1 VEFRI
6 LGPLEVVEAGEPVAL
21 GTVKE
26 RLVLGVL
33 LLHANEFVSRERLI
47 DDLWG
52 EAPPPTSNKAVNVYL
67 SKVRKALRRA
77 GADPIATASG
87 GYRLQVA
94 PDELDADRMQLL
106 VASARECASKGE
118 FESAAE
124 RFRGALSL
132 WRGPTLAGL
141 QLESRGRDEVAQLDE
156 LRLAALMDRI
166 DCDLAL
172 GRHEQALGE
181 LNLLVREHPLRER
194 LRGQQMLALYR
205 ADRQADA
212 LEAYG
217 EARRTLVD
225 DLGIEPSEGLQRLQ
239 QAILRHDPSLE
250 TPEGT
255 AAVNGLAPP
264 EIAPPE
270 IAPPPTPGGDA
281 ELGEGRTRGRFRP
294 RRWQL
299 ALAALVILAAAASV
313 AAILA
318 SSSGATPHVVSNSL
332 VRLDPR
338 NGKIVSVTR
347 VGVEPGPIAVTPT
360 AIWTVNLGARTVS
373 RYDLRTHSVDPKG
386 GFPIRPYGIAADHD
400 GNVWVSSEASIITRI
415 ARGSGGTSAGPLYF
429 SHTKV
434 IRLPRPGAGSL
445 ALGGGYLWVIVGPL
459 TYPGDNRITQVSL
472 SSGEL
477 VRSWQLKGDTV
488 SIAFGDGAAWVG
500 TNYAGVGLLNVI
512 RPGAQ
517 RPESVRLGNGDLT
530 VPLAISA
537 GEGGVWV
544 LTWGTN
550 GGVGVGSP
558 QALLELDPD
567 TLQVVKRIPFYGR
580 ALWSVAAGGGS
591 VWVIAGAVDAV
602 QAGGGSYDDSVIQLD
617 PRSGRI
623 IRTIPVGSS
632 SSKHTNL
639 CGIAATND
647 AVWVSVGDAGCDTNA
662 Q

>member
-1 VEFRI
+1 VKYRI
-6 LGPLEVVEAGEPVAL
+6 LGPLEVVDEGGPVAL
-21 GTVKE
+21 GRLKE
-26 RLVLGVL
+26 RLVLAVL

-47 DDLWG
+47 DELWG
-52 EAPPPTSNKAVNVYL
+52 PAPPPTAKKAVNVYISQL
-67 SKVRKALRRA
+67 RKALARN
-77 GADPIATASG
+77 GHDPVSTAEG
-87 GYRLQVA
+87 GYRLGVND
-94 PDELDADRMQLL
+94 DELDVSRLRQLL
-106 VASARECASKGE
+106 AAARER
-118 FESAAE
+118 ESAGELEAAAE
-124 RFRGALSL
+124 LLREGLGL
-132 WRGPTLAGL
+132 WRGPTLSGL
-141 QLESRGRDEVAQLDE
+141 LLESHCREEVSQLDE
-156 LRLAALMDRI
+156 LRLTALMDRI

-172 GRHEQALGE
+172 GCHEEVLGE
-181 LNLLVREHPLRER
+181 LHVLVGEHPLRER
-194 LRGQQMLALYR
+194 LRAQQMLALYR

-212 LEAYG
+212 LDAYQR
-217 EARRTLVD
+217 ARHDLMD
-225 DLGIEPSEGLQRLQ
+225 ELGIEPSESLQRLQ
-239 QAILRHDPSLE
+239 QAILRHDPALGAP
-250 TPEGT
+250 TGT
-255 AAVNGLAPP
+255 ATMKGLVRTAT
-264 EIAPPE
+264 
-270 IAPPPTPGGDA
+270 APPPTPATDLGDGA
-281 ELGEGRTRGRFRP
+281 PRRRFRS

-299 ALAALVILAAAASV
+299 ALGALVVLVAAASV
-313 AAILA
+313 TAILA
-318 SSSGATPHVVSNSL
+318 TSPGATRHVVSNSL

-434 IRLPRPGAGSL
+434 IRLRRPGAGSL

-472 SSGEL
+472 SSSEP

-517 RPESVRLGNGDLT
+517 RPESVRLGNGDLS

-537 GEGGVWV
+537 GEGGIWV

-550 GGVGVGSP
+550 GGVGPGSP

-567 TLQVVKRIPFYGR
+567 TLRVVKRIPFYGR
-580 ALWSVAAGGGS
+580 ALWSMAAAGGS
-591 VWVIAGAVDAV
+591 VWVIAGAVGAV
-602 QAGGGSYDDSVIQLD
+602 EADGGSYDDSVIQLD

-623 IRTIPVGSS
+623 IRTILVGSS

-639 CGIAATND
+639 CGIAATRD
-647 AVWVSVGDAGCDTNA
+647 AVWVSVGDAGCDTSR

>member
-1 VEFRI
+1 MEYRI
-6 LGPLEVVEAGEPVAL
+6 LGPLEVVDEGGPVAL
-21 GTVKE
+21 GRLKE
-26 RLVLGVL
+26 RLVLAVL

-47 DDLWG
+47 DELWG
-52 EAPPPTSNKAVNVYL
+52 PAPPPTAKKAVNVYISQL
-67 SKVRKALRRA
+67 RKALARD
-77 GADPIATASG
+77 GQDPVSTADG
-87 GYRLQVA
+87 GYRLAVDD
-94 PDELDADRMQLL
+94 DELDVSRLRKLL
-106 VASARECASKGE
+106 AAARER
-118 FESAAE
+118 ESAGELEAAAE
-124 RFRGALSL
+124 LLREGLGL
-132 WRGPTLAGL
+132 WRGPTLSGL
-141 QLESRGRDEVAQLDE
+141 LLESHGREEVSQLDE
-156 LRLAALMDRI
+156 LRLTALMDRI

-172 GRHEQALGE
+172 GCHEEVLGE
-181 LNLLVREHPLRER
+181 LHVLVGEHPLRER
-194 LRGQQMLALYR
+194 LRAQQMLALYR

-212 LEAYG
+212 LDAYQR
-217 EARRTLVD
+217 ARHDLMD
-225 DLGIEPSEGLQRLQ
+225 ELGIEPSESLQRLQ
-239 QAILRHDPSLE
+239 QAILRHDPALE
-250 TPEGT
+250 APTGT
-255 AAVNGLAPP
+255 ATMKGLVRTAT
-264 EIAPPE
+264 
-270 IAPPPTPGGDA
+270 APPPTPAIDSGDGA
-281 ELGEGRTRGRFRP
+281 PRRRFRS

-299 ALAALVILAAAASV
+299 ALGALVVLVAAASV
-313 AAILA
+313 TAILA
-318 SSSGATPHVVSNSL
+318 TSPGATPHVVSNSL

-386 GFPIRPYGIAADHD
+386 GFPIRPYGITADHD

-459 TYPGDNRITQVSL
+459 TYPGDNRVTQVSL
-472 SSGEL
+472 SSSEP

-517 RPESVRLGNGDLT
+517 RPESVRLGNGDLS
-530 VPLAISA
+530 VPLAISV
-537 GEGGVWV
+537 GEGGVWA

-550 GGVGVGSP
+550 GGVGAGSP
-558 QALLELDPD
+558 QALIELDPD
-567 TLQVVKRIPFYGR
+567 TLRVVKRIPFYGR

-591 VWVIAGAVDAV
+591 IWLIAGAVGAV
-602 QAGGGSYDDSVIQLD
+602 GADGGSYDDSVIQLD

-623 IRTIPVGSS
+623 IRTILVGSS

-639 CGIAATND
+639 CGIAATSD
-647 AVWVSVGDAGCDTNA
+647 AVWVSVGDAGCDTNR

>member
-1 VEFRI
+1 MEYRI
-6 LGPLEVVEAGEPVAL
+6 LGPLEVVDEGGPVAL
-21 GTVKE
+21 GRLKE
-26 RLVLGVL
+26 RLVLAVL

-47 DDLWG
+47 DELWG
-52 EAPPPTSNKAVNVYL
+52 AAPPPTAKKAVNVYISQL
-67 SKVRKALRRA
+67 RKALARR
-77 GADPIATASG
+77 GHDPVTTADG
-87 GYRLQVA
+87 GYCLGVDD
-94 PDELDADRMQLL
+94 DELDVSRLRQLL
-106 VASARECASKGE
+106 ATARER
-118 FESAAE
+118 ESAGELEAAAE
-124 RFRGALSL
+124 LLREGLGL
-132 WRGPTLAGL
+132 WRGPTLSGL
-141 QLESRGRDEVAQLDE
+141 LLESHGREEIAQLDE
-156 LRLAALMDRI
+156 LRLTALMDRI

-172 GRHEQALGE
+172 GRHEEVLGE
-181 LNLLVREHPLRER
+181 LHVLVGEHRLRER
-194 LRGQQMLALYR
+194 LRAQQMLALYR

-212 LEAYG
+212 LEAYQQ
-217 EARRTLVD
+217 ARHDLID
-225 DLGIEPSEGLQRLQ
+225 ELGIEPSESLQRLQ
-239 QAILRHDPSLE
+239 QAILRHDPALGAP
-250 TPEGT
+250 TGT
-255 AAVNGLAPP
+255 ATMNGLGQTAT
-264 EIAPPE
+264 
-270 IAPPPTPGGDA
+270 APPPTPATDSGDGA
-281 ELGEGRTRGRFRP
+281 QRGRFRS
-294 RRWQL
+294 RRSQL
-299 ALAALVILAAAASV
+299 ALAALVIPAAAASA

-318 SSSGATPHVVSNSL
+318 TSPGATPHVVSNSL

-338 NGKIVSVTR
+338 NGKIVSVTP
-347 VGVEPGPIAVTPT
+347 VGVEPGPIAVTPS

-429 SHTKV
+429 SHTKI
-434 IRLPRPGAGSL
+434 IRLPPPGAGSL

-459 TYPGDNRITQVSL
+459 TYPGDNRVTQVSL
-472 SSGEL
+472 SSGQL

-488 SIAFGDGAAWVG
+488 SIAFGDGAGWVG
-500 TNYAGVGLLNVI
+500 TNNAGVGLLNVI

-517 RPESVRLGNGDLT
+517 RPEPVRLGNGDLS
-530 VPLAISA
+530 VPLAISV

-550 GGVGVGSP
+550 GGVGAGSP

-591 VWVIAGAVDAV
+591 VWLLAGVAGAVDS
-602 QAGGGSYDDSVIQLD
+602 GGGGYDDSVIQLH

-623 IRTIPVGSS
+623 IRTVPVGSS
-632 SSKHTNL
+632 SSKNTNL

-647 AVWVSVGDAGCDTNA
+647 SVWVSVGDAGCDTNR

>member
-1 VEFRI
+1 VEYRI
-6 LGPLEVVEAGEPVAL
+6 LGPLEVVDEGGPVAL
-21 GTVKE
+21 GRLKE
-26 RLVLGVL
+26 RLVLAVL

-47 DDLWG
+47 DELWG
-52 EAPPPTSNKAVNVYL
+52 PAPPPTAKKAVNVYISQL
-67 SKVRKALRRA
+67 RKALARN
-77 GADPIATASG
+77 GHDPVATADG
-87 GYRLQVA
+87 GYRLGVDD
-94 PDELDADRMQLL
+94 DELDVSRLRQLL
-106 VASARECASKGE
+106 AAARER
-118 FESAAE
+118 ESAGE
-124 RFRGALSL
+124 REAAAALLREGLGL
-132 WRGPTLAGL
+132 WRGPTLSGL
-141 QLESRGRDEVAQLDE
+141 LLQSHGREEVSQLDE
-156 LRLAALMDRI
+156 LRLTTLMDRI

-172 GRHEQALGE
+172 GCHEEVLGD
-181 LNLLVREHPLRER
+181 LYVLVGEHPLRER
-194 LRGQQMLALYR
+194 LRAQQMLALYR

-212 LEAYG
+212 LDAYQR
-217 EARRTLVD
+217 ARHDLLD
-225 DLGIEPSEGLQRLQ
+225 ELGIEPSESLQRLQ
-239 QAILRHDPSLE
+239 QAILRHDPALGAP
-250 TPEGT
+250 TGT
-255 AAVNGLAPP
+255 ATIKGFVQTGT
-264 EIAPPE
+264 
-270 IAPPPTPGGDA
+270 APPPSPAIDSGDFA
-281 ELGEGRTRGRFRP
+281 LRLRLRS

-299 ALAALVILAAAASV
+299 ALGALGVLVAAASV
-313 AAILA
+313 TAILA
-318 SSSGATPHVVSNSL
+318 TSTGATPHVVSNSL
-332 VRLDPR
+332 VRVDPR

-347 VGVEPGPIAVTPT
+347 VGAEPGPIAVTPT

-472 SSGEL
+472 SSSEP

-517 RPESVRLGNGDLT
+517 RPESVRLGNSDLS
-530 VPLAISA
+530 VPLATSV

-550 GGVGVGSP
+550 GGVGAGSP

-567 TLQVVKRIPFYGR
+567 TLRVVKRIPFYGR
-580 ALWSVAAGGGS
+580 ALWSMAAGGGS
-591 VWVIAGAVDAV
+591 IWLIAGAVGAV
-602 QAGGGSYDDSVIQLD
+602 VADGGSYDDSVIQLD
-617 PRSGRI
+617 PTSGRI
-623 IRTIPVGSS
+623 IRTIRVGSS

-639 CGIAATND
+639 CGITATSD
-647 AVWVSVGDAGCDTNA
+647 AVWVSVGDAGCDTSR

>member
-1 VEFRI
+1 VEYRI
-6 LGPLEVVEAGEPVAL
+6 LGPLEVVDEGGPVAL
-21 GTVKE
+21 GRLKE
-26 RLVLGVL
+26 RLVLAVL

-47 DDLWG
+47 DELWG
-52 EAPPPTSNKAVNVYL
+52 PAPPPTAKKAVNVYISQL
-67 SKVRKALRRA
+67 RKALARN
-77 GADPIATASG
+77 GHDPVATADG
-87 GYRLQVA
+87 GYRLGVDD
-94 PDELDADRMQLL
+94 DELDVSRLRQLL
-106 VASARECASKGE
+106 AAARER
-118 FESAAE
+118 ESAGELEAAA
-124 RFRGALSL
+124 ALLREGLGL
-132 WRGPTLAGL
+132 WRGPTLSGL
-141 QLESRGRDEVAQLDE
+141 LLQSHGREEVSQLDE
-156 LRLAALMDRI
+156 LRLTTLMDRI

-172 GRHEQALGE
+172 GCHEEVLGD
-181 LNLLVREHPLRER
+181 LYVLVGEHPLRER
-194 LRGQQMLALYR
+194 LRAQQMLALYR

-212 LEAYG
+212 LDAYQR
-217 EARRTLVD
+217 ARHDLLD
-225 DLGIEPSEGLQRLQ
+225 ELGIEPSESLQRLQ
-239 QAILRHDPSLE
+239 QAILRHDPALGAP
-250 TPEGT
+250 TGT
-255 AAVNGLAPP
+255 ATIKGLVQTAT
-264 EIAPPE
+264 
-270 IAPPPTPGGDA
+270 APPPSPAIDSGDFA
-281 ELGEGRTRGRFRP
+281 LRLRLRS

-299 ALAALVILAAAASV
+299 ALGALGVLVAAASV
-313 AAILA
+313 TAILA
-318 SSSGATPHVVSNSL
+318 TSTGATPHVVSNSL
-332 VRLDPR
+332 VRVDPR

-347 VGVEPGPIAVTPT
+347 VGAEPGPIAVTPT

-472 SSGEL
+472 SSSEP

-517 RPESVRLGNGDLT
+517 RPESVRLGNSDLS
-530 VPLAISA
+530 VPLATSV

-550 GGVGVGSP
+550 GGVGAGSP

-567 TLQVVKRIPFYGR
+567 TLRVVKRIPFYGR
-580 ALWSVAAGGGS
+580 ALWSMAAGGGS
-591 VWVIAGAVDAV
+591 IWLIAGAVGAV
-602 QAGGGSYDDSVIQLD
+602 VADGGSYDDSVIQLD
-617 PRSGRI
+617 PTSGRI
-623 IRTIPVGSS
+623 IRTIRVGSS

-639 CGIAATND
+639 CGITATSD
-647 AVWVSVGDAGCDTNA
+647 AVWVSVGDAGCDTSR

>member
-1 VEFRI
+1 MEYRI
-6 LGPLEVVEAGEPVAL
+6 LGPLEVAHEGEPVPL
-21 GTVKE
+21 GRPKE
-26 RLVLGVL
+26 RLVLAVL

-47 DDLWG
+47 DELWG
-52 EAPPPTSNKAVNVYL
+52 PAPPPTAKKAVNVYISQL
-67 SKVRKALRRA
+67 RKALARN
-77 GADPIATASG
+77 GHDPITTADG
-87 GYRLQVA
+87 GYRLGVDD
-94 PDELDADRMQLL
+94 DELDVSRLRLL
-106 VASARECASKGE
+106 LAAARER
-118 FESAAE
+118 ESAGELDAAAE
-124 RFRGALSL
+124 LLREGLGL
-132 WRGPTLAGL
+132 WRGPTLSGL
-141 QLESRGRDEVAQLDE
+141 LLESHGREEISQLDE
-156 LRLAALMDRI
+156 LRLTALMDRI

-172 GRHEQALGE
+172 DRHEEVLGE
-181 LNLLVREHPLRER
+181 LHVLVGEHPLRER
-194 LRGQQMLALYR
+194 LRAQQMLALYR

-212 LEAYG
+212 LDAYQR
-217 EARRTLVD
+217 ARHDLVD
-225 DLGIEPSEGLQRLQ
+225 ELGIEPSESLQRLQ
-239 QAILRHDPSLE
+239 QAILRHDPALGAP
-250 TPEGT
+250 TGT
-255 AAVNGLAPP
+255 ATMKGLVRTAT
-264 EIAPPE
+264 
-270 IAPPPTPGGDA
+270 APPPTPATDSSDA
-281 ELGEGRTRGRFRP
+281 AP
-294 RRWQL
+294 RRHFRSRRRQL
-299 ALAALVILAAAASV
+299 ALGALVVLVAAASV
-313 AAILA
+313 TAILA
-318 SSSGATPHVVSNSL
+318 TSPGATPHVVSNSL

-459 TYPGDNRITQVSL
+459 THPGDNRITQVSL

-530 VPLAISA
+530 VPLAISV

-550 GGVGVGSP
+550 GGVGAGSP

-580 ALWSVAAGGGS
+580 ALWSMAAGGGS
-591 VWVIAGAVDAV
+591 VWVIAGAVGAV
-602 QAGGGSYDDSVIQLD
+602 EAGGGSYDDSVIQFD

-623 IRTIPVGSS
+623 IRTILVGSS

-639 CGIAATND
+639 CGLAATSD
-647 AVWVSVGDAGCDTNA
+647 AVWVSVGDAGCDTNR

>member
-1 VEFRI
+1 VEYRI
-6 LGPLEVVEAGEPVAL
+6 LGPLEVVDEGGPVAL
-21 GTVKE
+21 GRLKE
-26 RLVLGVL
+26 RLVLAVL

-47 DDLWG
+47 DELWG
-52 EAPPPTSNKAVNVYL
+52 AAPPPTAKKAVNVYVSQL
-67 SKVRKALRRA
+67 RKALARNA
-77 GADPIATASG
+77 HDPITTAEG
-87 GYRLQVA
+87 GYRLVVD
-94 PDELDADRMQLL
+94 PDELDAGLLPQLL
-106 VASARECASKGE
+106 ATARERTSAGE
-118 FESAAE
+118 LEAAAE
-124 RFRGALSL
+124 LLREALAL
-132 WRGPTLAGL
+132 WRGPTLSGL
-141 QLESRGRDEVAQLDE
+141 LLESYGREEIAQLDE
-156 LRLAALMDRI
+156 LRLTALMDRI

-172 GRHEQALGE
+172 GRHEQVLGE
-181 LNLLVREHPLRER
+181 LHVLVEEHPLRER
-194 LRGQQMLALYR
+194 LRAQQMLALYR

-212 LEAYG
+212 LDAYQQ
-217 EARRTLVD
+217 ARHNLID
-225 DLGIEPSEGLQRLQ
+225 DLGIEPSRSLQRLQ
-239 QAILRHDPSLE
+239 QAILRHDPALGVP
-250 TPEGT
+250 TGT
-255 AAVNGLAPP
+255 ATIDGLVRTATGSPASPATDSGNGA
-264 EIAPPE
+264 
-270 IAPPPTPGGDA
+270 
-281 ELGEGRTRGRFRP
+281 RRRRFRS

-313 AAILA
+313 AATLA
-318 SSSGATPHVVSNSL
+318 TSSGATPHVVSNSL
-332 VRLDPR
+332 VRLDPQ
-338 NGKIVSVTR
+338 NGKIVSVTP
-347 VGVEPGPIAVTPT
+347 VGVEPGPIAVTPS

-386 GFPIRPYGIAADHD
+386 GFPIRPYGIVADHD

-488 SIAFGDGAAWVG
+488 SISFGGGAAWVG

-517 RPESVRLGNGDLT
+517 RPESVRLGNGGLT
-530 VPLAISA
+530 VPLAISV

-550 GGVGVGSP
+550 GGVGAGSP

-580 ALWSVAAGGGS
+580 ALWSIAAGGGS
-591 VWVIAGAVDAV
+591 VWVIAGAVGAV

-623 IRTIPVGSS
+623 IRTILVGSS

>member
-1 VEFRI
+1 VEYRI
-6 LGPLEVVEAGEPVAL
+6 LGPLEVVDEGGPVAL
-21 GTVKE
+21 GRLKE
-26 RLVLGVL
+26 RLVLAVL

-47 DDLWG
+47 DELWG
-52 EAPPPTSNKAVNVYL
+52 AAPPPTAKKAVNVYISQL
-67 SKVRKALRRA
+67 RKALARR
-77 GADPIATASG
+77 GHDPVTTADG
-87 GYRLQVA
+87 GYCLGVDD
-94 PDELDADRMQLL
+94 DELDVSRLRQLL
-106 VASARECASKGE
+106 ATARER
-118 FESAAE
+118 ESAGELEAAAE
-124 RFRGALSL
+124 LLREGLGL
-132 WRGPTLAGL
+132 WRGPTLSGL
-141 QLESRGRDEVAQLDE
+141 LLESHGREEIAQLDE
-156 LRLAALMDRI
+156 LRLTALMDRI

-172 GRHEQALGE
+172 GRHEEVLGE
-181 LNLLVREHPLRER
+181 LHVLVGEHRLRER
-194 LRGQQMLALYR
+194 LRAQQMLALYR

-212 LEAYG
+212 LEAYQQ
-217 EARRTLVD
+217 ARHDLID
-225 DLGIEPSEGLQRLQ
+225 GLGIEPSESLQRLQ
-239 QAILRHDPSLE
+239 QAILRHDPALGAP
-250 TPEGT
+250 TGT
-255 AAVNGLAPP
+255 ATMNGLGQTAT
-264 EIAPPE
+264 
-270 IAPPPTPGGDA
+270 APPPTPATDSGDGA
-281 ELGEGRTRGRFRP
+281 QRGRFRS
-294 RRWQL
+294 RRSQL
-299 ALAALVILAAAASV
+299 ALAALVIPAAAASA

-318 SSSGATPHVVSNSL
+318 TSPGATPHVVSNSL

-338 NGKIVSVTR
+338 NGKIVSVTP
-347 VGVEPGPIAVTPT
+347 VGVEPGPIAVTPS

-429 SHTKV
+429 SHTKI
-434 IRLPRPGAGSL
+434 IRLPPPGAGSL

-459 TYPGDNRITQVSL
+459 THPGDNRVTQVSL
-472 SSGEL
+472 SSGQL

-488 SIAFGDGAAWVG
+488 SIAFGDGAGWVG
-500 TNYAGVGLLNVI
+500 TNNAGVGLLNVI

-517 RPESVRLGNGDLT
+517 RPESVRLGNGDLS
-530 VPLAISA
+530 VPLAISV

-550 GGVGVGSP
+550 GGVGAGSP

-591 VWVIAGAVDAV
+591 VWLLAGVAGAVDS
-602 QAGGGSYDDSVIQLD
+602 GGGGYDDSVIQLH

-623 IRTIPVGSS
+623 IRTVPVGRS
-632 SSKHTNL
+632 SSKSTNL

-647 AVWVSVGDAGCDTNA
+647 AVWVSVGDAGCDTNR

>member
-1 VEFRI
+1 VEYRI
-6 LGPLEVVEAGEPVAL
+6 LGPLEVVDEGGPVAL
-21 GTVKE
+21 GRLKE
-26 RLVLGVL
+26 RLVLAVL

-47 DDLWG
+47 DELWG
-52 EAPPPTSNKAVNVYL
+52 PAPPPTAKKAVNVYISQL
-67 SKVRKALRRA
+67 RKALARN
-77 GADPIATASG
+77 GHDPITTADG
-87 GYRLQVA
+87 GYRLGVDD
-94 PDELDADRMQLL
+94 DELDVSRLRLLLAAARERESAGELEAAAQLL
-106 VASARECASKGE
+106 REGL
-118 FESAAE
+118 
-124 RFRGALSL
+124 GL
-132 WRGPTLAGL
+132 WRGPTLSGL
-141 QLESRGRDEVAQLDE
+141 LLESHGREEISQLDE
-156 LRLAALMDRI
+156 LRLTALMDRI

-172 GRHEQALGE
+172 GRHEEVLGE
-181 LNLLVREHPLRER
+181 LHVLVGEHPLRER
-194 LRGQQMLALYR
+194 LRAQQMLALYR

-212 LEAYG
+212 LDAYQR
-217 EARRTLVD
+217 ARHDLMD
-225 DLGIEPSEGLQRLQ
+225 ELGIEPSESLQRLQ
-239 QAILRHDPSLE
+239 QAILRHDPALGAP
-250 TPEGT
+250 TGT
-255 AAVNGLAPP
+255 ATMKGLVRTAT
-264 EIAPPE
+264 
-270 IAPPPTPGGDA
+270 APPPTPATDSGDGA
-281 ELGEGRTRGRFRP
+281 P
-294 RRWQL
+294 RRRFGSRRRQL
-299 ALAALVILAAAASV
+299 ALGALVVLAAAASV
-313 AAILA
+313 TAVLA
-318 SSSGATPHVVSNSL
+318 TSPGATPHVVSNSL

-338 NGKIVSVTR
+338 DGKIVSVTR

-373 RYDLRTHSVDPKG
+373 RYDLRTHGVDPKG

-459 TYPGDNRITQVSL
+459 TYPGDNRLTQVSL

-500 TNYAGVGLLNVI
+500 TNYDGVGLLNVI

-530 VPLAISA
+530 VPLAISV

-550 GGVGVGSP
+550 GGVGAGSP

-591 VWVIAGAVDAV
+591 VWVIAGAVGAV
-602 QAGGGSYDDSVIQLD
+602 EAGGGSYDDSVIQLD
-617 PRSGRI
+617 PRNGRI
-623 IRTIPVGSS
+623 IRTILVGSS

-639 CGIAATND
+639 CGLAATSD
-647 AVWVSVGDAGCDTNA
+647 AVWVSVGDAGCDTNR

>member
-1 VEFRI
+1 VEYRI
-6 LGPLEVVEAGEPVAL
+6 LGPLEVVDEGGPVAL
-21 GTVKE
+21 GRLKE
-26 RLVLGVL
+26 RLVLAVL

-47 DDLWG
+47 DELWG
-52 EAPPPTSNKAVNVYL
+52 AAPPPTARKAVNVYVYQL
-67 SKVRKALRRA
+67 RKTLARN
-77 GADPIATASG
+77 GHEPITTADG
-87 GYRLQVA
+87 GYRLGVDD
-94 PDELDADRMQLL
+94 DELDVSRLRQLL
-106 VASARECASKGE
+106 AAARERVSAGE
-118 FESAAE
+118 LEAAAE
-124 RFRGALSL
+124 ILREGLGL

-141 QLESRGRDEVAQLDE
+141 LLESHGREEVAQLDE

-172 GRHEQALGE
+172 GRHEEALGE
-181 LNLLVREHPLRER
+181 LHVLVGEHPLRER
-194 LRGQQMLALYR
+194 LRAQQMLALYR

-212 LEAYG
+212 LDAYQR
-217 EARRTLVD
+217 ARHDLMD
-225 DLGIEPSEGLQRLQ
+225 ELGIEPSESLQRLQ
-239 QAILRHDPSLE
+239 QAILRHDPALGAP
-250 TPEGT
+250 TGT
-255 AAVNGLAPP
+255 ATMKGLVRTAT
-264 EIAPPE
+264 
-270 IAPPPTPGGDA
+270 APPPTPATDSGDGA
-281 ELGEGRTRGRFRP
+281 PRRRFRS
-294 RRWQL
+294 RRRQL
-299 ALAALVILAAAASV
+299 ALGALVILVAAASV
-313 AAILA
+313 TAILA
-318 SSSGATPHVVSNSL
+318 TSPGATPHVVSNSL

-459 TYPGDNRITQVSL
+459 TYPGDNRVTQVSL
-472 SSGEL
+472 SSGKL

-500 TNYAGVGLLNVI
+500 TNYAGAGLLNVI

-530 VPLAISA
+530 VPLAISV

-550 GGVGVGSP
+550 GGVGAGSP

-591 VWVIAGAVDAV
+591 VWVIAGAVGAV
-602 QAGGGSYDDSVIQLD
+602 EAGGGSYDDSVIQLD

-623 IRTIPVGSS
+623 IRTILVGSS
-632 SSKHTNL
+632 SSKHTNV
-639 CGIAATND
+639 CGLAATSD
-647 AVWVSVGDAGCDTNA
+647 AVWVSVGDAGCDTSR

>member
-1 VEFRI
+1 VEYRI
-6 LGPLEVVEAGEPVAL
+6 LGPLEVVDEGGPVAL
-21 GTVKE
+21 GRLKE
-26 RLVLGVL
+26 RLVLAVL

-47 DDLWG
+47 DELWG
-52 EAPPPTSNKAVNVYL
+52 AAPPPTARKAVNVYVSQL
-67 SKVRKALRRA
+67 RKALARN
-77 GADPIATASG
+77 GHDPITTADG
-87 GYRLQVA
+87 GYRLGVDD
-94 PDELDADRMQLL
+94 DELDVSRLRQLL
-106 VASARECASKGE
+106 AAARERVSAGE
-118 FESAAE
+118 LEAAAE
-124 RFRGALSL
+124 ILREGLGL

-141 QLESRGRDEVAQLDE
+141 LLESHCREEVAQLDE

-172 GRHEQALGE
+172 GRHEEVLGE
-181 LNLLVREHPLRER
+181 LHVLVGEHSLRER
-194 LRGQQMLALYR
+194 LRAQQMLALYR

-212 LEAYG
+212 LDAYQR
-217 EARRTLVD
+217 ARHDLMD
-225 DLGIEPSEGLQRLQ
+225 ELGIEPSESLQRLQ
-239 QAILRHDPSLE
+239 QAILLHDPALGAP
-250 TPEGT
+250 TGT
-255 AAVNGLAPP
+255 ATMKGYVRTAT
-264 EIAPPE
+264 
-270 IAPPPTPGGDA
+270 APPPTPATDSGDGA
-281 ELGEGRTRGRFRP
+281 PRRRFRS
-294 RRWQL
+294 RRRQL
-299 ALAALVILAAAASV
+299 ALGALVVLVAAASV
-313 AAILA
+313 TAILA
-318 SSSGATPHVVSNSL
+318 TSPGATPHVVSNSL

-530 VPLAISA
+530 VPLAISV

-550 GGVGVGSP
+550 GGVGAGSP

-567 TLQVVKRIPFYGR
+567 TLQLLKRIPFNGR

-591 VWVIAGAVDAV
+591 VWVIAGAVGAV
-602 QAGGGSYDDSVIQLD
+602 EPGGGSYDDSVIQLD

-623 IRTIPVGSS
+623 IRTILVGSS
-632 SSKHTNL
+632 TSKHTNL
-639 CGIAATND
+639 CGLAATSD
-647 AVWVSVGDAGCDTNA
+647 AVWVSVGDAGCDTSR

>member
-1 VEFRI
+1 VEYRI
-6 LGPLEVVEAGEPVAL
+6 LGPLEVVDEGGPVAL
-21 GTVKE
+21 GRLKE
-26 RLVLGVL
+26 RLVLAVL
-33 LLHANEFVSRERLI
+33 LLYANEFVSRERLI
-47 DDLWG
+47 DELWG
-52 EAPPPTSNKAVNVYL
+52 AAPPPTAKKAVNVYVSQL
-67 SKVRKALRRA
+67 RKALARN
-77 GADPIATASG
+77 GHDPITTADG
-87 GYRLQVA
+87 GYRFGA
-94 PDELDADRMQLL
+94 DDDELDVSRLRKLL
-106 VASARECASKGE
+106 ATARERTSAGE
-118 FESAAE
+118 LEAAAE
-124 RFRGALSL
+124 LLREALAL
-132 WRGPTLAGL
+132 WRGPTLSGL
-141 QLESRGRDEVAQLDE
+141 LLESYGREEIAQLDE
-156 LRLAALMDRI
+156 LRLKALMDRI
-166 DCDLAL
+166 DCDLAT
-172 GRHEQALGE
+172 GRHEEVLGE
-181 LNLLVREHPLRER
+181 LHVLVEEHPLRER
-194 LRGQQMLALYR
+194 LRAQQMLALYR

-212 LEAYG
+212 LNAYQQ
-217 EARRTLVD
+217 ARHDLID
-225 DLGIEPSEGLQRLQ
+225 ELGIEPSGSLQRLQ
-239 QAILRHDPSLE
+239 QAILRHDPALGVP
-250 TPEGT
+250 TGT
-255 AAVNGLAPP
+255 ATVNGLVRTATGAPASP
-264 EIAPPE
+264 AIDSGNRA
-270 IAPPPTPGGDA
+270 
-281 ELGEGRTRGRFRP
+281 RRRRFRT

-299 ALAALVILAAAASV
+299 MLAALVILAAAASV

-318 SSSGATPHVVSNSL
+318 TSSGATPHVVSNSL

-338 NGKIVSVTR
+338 SGKIVSVAR

-386 GFPIRPYGIAADHD
+386 GFPNRPYGIAADHD

-445 ALGGGYLWVIVGPL
+445 ATGGGYLWVIVGPL

-472 SSGEL
+472 SSSKP
-477 VRSWQLKGDTV
+477 VRSWQLKGETV
-488 SIAFGDGAAWVG
+488 SIAFGHGAAWVG
-500 TNYAGVGLLNVI
+500 TNYANVGLLNVI

-537 GEGGVWV
+537 GEGGVWA

-550 GGVGVGSP
+550 GGVGAGSP

-591 VWVIAGAVDAV
+591 VWLIAGDVGAV

-623 IRTIPVGSS
+623 IRTILVGSS

-639 CGIAATND
+639 CGIAASND

>member
-1 VEFRI
+1 VEYRI
-6 LGPLEVVEAGEPVAL
+6 LGPLEVVDEGGPVAL
-21 GTVKE
+21 GRLKE
-26 RLVLGVL
+26 RLVLAVL

-47 DDLWG
+47 DELWG
-52 EAPPPTSNKAVNVYL
+52 AAPPPTAKKAVNVYISQL
-67 SKVRKALRRA
+67 RKALARN
-77 GADPIATASG
+77 GHDPVSTADG
-87 GYRLQVA
+87 GYRLGVDD
-94 PDELDADRMQLL
+94 DELDVSRLRQLL
-106 VASARECASKGE
+106 ATARER
-118 FESAAE
+118 ESAGDLEAAAE
-124 RFRGALSL
+124 LLREGLGL
-132 WRGPTLAGL
+132 WRGPTLSGL
-141 QLESRGRDEVAQLDE
+141 LLESHGREEISQLDD
-156 LRLAALMDRI
+156 LRLTALMDRI

-172 GRHEQALGE
+172 GRHEEVLGE
-181 LNLLVREHPLRER
+181 LHVLVGEHPLRER
-194 LRGQQMLALYR
+194 LRAQQMLALYR

-212 LEAYG
+212 LDAYQQ
-217 EARRTLVD
+217 ARHDLMD
-225 DLGIEPSEGLQRLQ
+225 ELGIEPSESLQRLQ
-239 QAILRHDPSLE
+239 QAILRHDPALAAP
-250 TPEGT
+250 TGT
-255 AAVNGLAPP
+255 ATMNRLVRTAT
-264 EIAPPE
+264 
-270 IAPPPTPGGDA
+270 APPPTPATDSGDGA
-281 ELGEGRTRGRFRP
+281 QPRRFRS

-299 ALAALVILAAAASV
+299 ALAALVTLAAAASV
-313 AAILA
+313 AGILA
-318 SSSGATPHVVSNSL
+318 TSPGATPHVVSNSL

-338 NGKIVSVTR
+338 NGKIVSVTP
-347 VGVEPGPIAVTPT
+347 VGVEPGPIAVTPS

-415 ARGSGGTSAGPLYF
+415 ARGRGGTSAGPLYF
-429 SHTKV
+429 SHTKI
-434 IRLPRPGAGSL
+434 IRLPPPGAGSL

-459 TYPGDNRITQVSL
+459 TYPGDNRVTQVSL
-472 SSGEL
+472 SSGEP

-517 RPESVRLGNGDLT
+517 RPESVRLGNGDLS
-530 VPLAISA
+530 VPLAISV

-550 GGVGVGSP
+550 GGVGAGSP

-567 TLQVVKRIPFYGR
+567 TLQVVKRIPFHGR

-591 VWVIAGAVDAV
+591 VWLLAGVAGAVE
-602 QAGGGSYDDSVIQLD
+602 AGGGGYDDSVIQLD

-623 IRTIPVGSS
+623 IRTVPVGSS
-632 SSKHTNL
+632 SSKNTNL

-647 AVWVSVGDAGCDTNA
+647 AVWVSVGDAGCDTNG